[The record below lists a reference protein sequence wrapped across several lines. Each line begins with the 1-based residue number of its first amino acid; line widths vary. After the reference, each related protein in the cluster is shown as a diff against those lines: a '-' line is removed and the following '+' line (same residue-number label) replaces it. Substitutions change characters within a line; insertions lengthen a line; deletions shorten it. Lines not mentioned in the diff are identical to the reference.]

1 MDTETLK
8 EIAKITG
15 GDYYRARDYLGLRE
29 AFKSIDDLEKIEI
42 ERKSWIIRK
51 ELYFWFVGA
60 SALLIFGYLSFSA
73 FNPPAM
79 P

>member
-1 MDTETLK
+1 
-8 EIAKITG
+8 
-15 GDYYRARDYLGLRE
+15 LGLRE

-73 FNPPAM
+73 LNPPAM